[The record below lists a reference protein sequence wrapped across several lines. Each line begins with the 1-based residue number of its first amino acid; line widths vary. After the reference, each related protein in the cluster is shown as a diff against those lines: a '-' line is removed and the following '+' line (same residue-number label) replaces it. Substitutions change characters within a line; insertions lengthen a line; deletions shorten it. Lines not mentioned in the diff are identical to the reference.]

1 MTASLC
7 DFVAVFRCPVNL
19 DYVILTLGKGRERER
34 GDLKKSFLL
43 DVAGSNKQGQQ
54 AEHLFPEVFRTGLSL
69 KMQKRQLT

>member
-19 DYVILTLGKGRERER
+19 DYVILTLGKGRERK

-43 DVAGSNKQGQQ
+43 DVAGSNEQGQQ
-54 AEHLFPEVFRTGLSL
+54 AEHLFLEVFRTGLGL
-69 KMQKRQLT
+69 KMQKRQLI

>member
-19 DYVILTLGKGRERER
+19 DCHLDFGEGQRERK

-43 DVAGSNKQGQQ
+43 DVAGINKQGQQ
-54 AEHLFPEVFRTGLSL
+54 AEHLFLEVFRTGLGL

>member
-7 DFVAVFRCPVNL
+7 DFVAVFRSPVNL
-19 DYVILTLGKGRERER
+19 DYVILTLGKGRERK

-43 DVAGSNKQGQQ
+43 DVAGINKQGQQ
-54 AEHLFPEVFRTGLSL
+54 AEHLFLEVFRTGLGL